1 MVVGAILAFM
11 SQMDYGEHMNRGI
24 ALSLCTFILIFSIL
38 GFLMVIALSLGHKN
52 YIMNILV
59 ILNYWNKT
67 GFYKDPEKPF
77 HFKVVYRWLYEATI
91 AFFAALTSLFVLL
104 CLNATAPKLSYEHAI
119 LFVGVFFAVLAIMK
133 QLYKLKWEKAF
144 KDRDTFI
151 RTLQECKRSV
161 YREDWDQWFSKK
173 KSGFWKEI
181 KDAKTCHSKNSI

>member
-11 SQMDYGEHMNRGI
+11 SQMDFEKQIYRGI
-24 ALSLCTFILIFSIL
+24 AVSLCTFILIFSIL

-104 CLNATAPKLSYEHAI
+104 CLEPPATDLELSYEHAI

-133 QLYKLKWEKAF
+133 GLYKLKWEKAF
-144 KDRDTFI
+144 TDRDKFI
-151 RTLQECKRSV
+151 RALQECKRSV
-161 YREDWDQWFSKK
+161 YREDWDQWLSKK

-181 KDAKTCHSKNSI
+181 KDAK